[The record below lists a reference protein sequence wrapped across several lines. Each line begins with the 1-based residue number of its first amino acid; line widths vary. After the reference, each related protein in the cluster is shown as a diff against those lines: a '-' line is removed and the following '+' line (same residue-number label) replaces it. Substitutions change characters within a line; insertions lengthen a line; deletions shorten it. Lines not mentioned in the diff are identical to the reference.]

1 MNTTEKILV
10 QGARVPTIKAA
21 FDQIREEAR
30 QELAREVIRLMAQ
43 DDRENLFQLLN
54 DLTKGPSQ

>member
-1 MNTTEKILV
+1 MTPTEKILV

-30 QELAREVIRLMAQ
+30 QELAHEVLDLVIR
-43 DDRENLFQLLN
+43 DDLETLFWLLN
-54 DLTKGPSQ
+54 DITKGPSQ

>member
-10 QGARVPTIKAA
+10 QGARVPAIKAA

-30 QELAREVIRLMAQ
+30 QELAREVLGLMAR
-43 DDRENLFQLLN
+43 DDLETLFRLLD
-54 DLTKGPSQ
+54 DLTKGTSQ